1 MKKIILVLIAIL
13 VITSTTLASETV
25 MPIVLASRTDWAKTI
40 ATGIG
45 ITEAKAMQVLVW
57 LDSKLTKDIVEKKT
71 ILDSE
76 GNPIGVTY
84 FHTVW
89 SPVLLIN
96 KTQITIV
103 ELDRQI
109 VVLQGELAAKKAELE
124 KAIADRETLKAL
136 IPTAT
141 EE

>member
-1 MKKIILVLIAIL
+1 MKRFIFLAAFML
-13 VITSTTLASETV
+13 VIVTVSQATETIT
-25 MPIVLASRTDWAKTI
+25 PIVLASRTDWAKTI

-45 ITEAKAMQVLVW
+45 ITEVKAMQVLVW
-57 LDSKLTKDIVEKKT
+57 LDSRLTKNVVEKKT
-71 ILDSE
+71 ILDGE
-76 GNPIGVTY
+76 GNPIEVTY

-124 KAIADRETLKAL
+124 KAIADRETLKTL